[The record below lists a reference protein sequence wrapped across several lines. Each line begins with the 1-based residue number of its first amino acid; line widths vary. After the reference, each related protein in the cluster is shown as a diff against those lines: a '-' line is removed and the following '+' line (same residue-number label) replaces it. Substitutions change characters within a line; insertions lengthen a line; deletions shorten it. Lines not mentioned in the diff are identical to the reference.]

1 MSTKQKMKK
10 LLIVLFILFSILVV
24 IGIVFSSEI
33 KRLHHVLHLF
43 DEDRIV
49 ENFRSFDQLMPVS
62 RLQPPS
68 DKFIYPK
75 GEMLNL
81 PSNFVYDGENISS
94 DDFLKNSKTTGLMVI
109 QNDTLIYE
117 KYYLG
122 NRDTTK
128 NISWSMAK
136 SFLSA
141 LIGIA
146 VEEGHIKN
154 LDQTVD
160 EFCPILKG
168 SGYEGVTIKNTLQMS
183 TGIGFNE
190 DYADFFSDINRWG
203 RGFAMGKSQDEF
215 AASLKNERPQG
226 TYNHYVSINTHVLG
240 MVLTK
245 ATGKSVTQYMQ
256 EKFWTP
262 MGMQDD
268 AYFIIDKQKMEG
280 VLGLLNATLRDY
292 AKMGSLYL
300 NQGRFNGKQIVP
312 SDWVQASVTPDAPH
326 LMPGDHDA
334 STNVYGY
341 GYQWWIPASDEREF
355 MAQGVY
361 NQNIYVNPTT
371 KTVVVKLSAN
381 DRYTDPNYIPSRSEV
396 ALEFFRSIADKASV
410 ESKIDTTEL

>member
-1 MSTKQKMKK
+1 MQKIYMK
-10 LLIVLFILFSILVV
+10 LLLKIFLTLFVLVV
-24 IGIVFSSEI
+24 LLAIFYSTEI
-33 KRLHHVLHLF
+33 KRVNHVLHLF
-43 DEDRIV
+43 DKDKIV
-49 ENFRSFDQLMPVS
+49 ENFRSIQDIMPVS
-62 RLQPPS
+62 RLQAADNPYT
-68 DKFIYPK
+68 YPK
-75 GEMLNL
+75 SKNPFTL
-81 PSNFVYDGENISS
+81 PSEFSCGGDKMNSV
-94 DDFLKNSKTTGLMVI
+94 DFMKDSRATGLMVI
-109 QNDTLIYE
+109 QNDTVVFE
-117 KYYLG
+117 QYYQG
-122 NRDTTK
+122 NQDTTK

-146 VEEGHIKN
+146 VHEGLIKS

-160 EFCPILKG
+160 EYCPILKG

-190 DYADFFSDINRWG
+190 DYGDFFSDINRWG

-215 AASLKNERPQG
+215 AATLKNERPQG

-245 ATGKSVTQYMQ
+245 ATGKSVTAYMQ

-268 AYFIIDKQKMEG
+268 AYYVVDKNKMEG

-300 NQGRFNGKQIVP
+300 NEGKFNGKQIV
-312 SDWVQASVTPDAPH
+312 SADWVRSSVTPDAPH
-326 LMPGDHDA
+326 LMPGENNV
-334 STNVYGY
+334 STNIYGY
-341 GYQWWIPASDEREF
+341 GYQWWIPASDEGEF

-361 NQNIYVNPTT
+361 NQNIYINPTT
-371 KTVVVKLSAN
+371 KTVIVKLSAN
-381 DRYTDPNYIPSRSEV
+381 DRYTDPNFLPSQSVV
-396 ALEFFRSIADKASV
+396 ALEFFRRIADKAAA
-410 ESKIDTTEL
+410 EKLF

>member
-1 MSTKQKMKK
+1 MQKTQKIVFGIFAILLIALVILFPKLKK
-10 LLIVLFILFSILVV
+10 LNH
-24 IGIVFSSEI
+24 VF
-33 KRLHHVLHLF
+33 HLF
-43 DEDRIV
+43 DADRIV
-49 ENFRSFDQLMPVS
+49 ENFRSFDQIMPVS
-62 RLQPPS
+62 KLAPPS
-68 DKFIYPK
+68 ASFQYPK
-75 GEMLNL
+75 GT
-81 PSNFVYDGENISS
+81 PISIPANFVYQGKNMRY
-94 DDFLKNSKTTGLMVI
+94 DDFMKATKTTGLMVI
-109 QNDTLIYE
+109 QNDTVVYE
-117 KYYLG
+117 QYYLG
-122 NRDTTK
+122 NKETTK

-136 SFLSA
+136 SFISA

-146 VEEGHIKN
+146 VDEGHIKS

-190 DYADFFSDINRWG
+190 DYGDFYSDINRWG

-245 ATGKSVTQYMQ
+245 ATGKSVTEYMQ
-256 EKFWTP
+256 EKFWAP

-268 AYFIIDKQKMEG
+268 AYWIVDSENMEG
-280 VLGLLNATLRDY
+280 VLGLLNATMRDY

-300 NQGRFNGKQIVP
+300 NKGKFNGKQIVP
-312 SDWVQASVTPDAPH
+312 ESWVQASVTPDAPH
-326 LMPGDHDA
+326 LMPGDNDQ

-341 GYQWWIPASDEREF
+341 GYQWWIPASTEGEF

-361 NQNIYVNPTT
+361 NQNIYINPTT
-371 KTVVVKLSAN
+371 KTVIVKLSAN
-381 DRYTDPNYIPSRSEV
+381 DRYTDPTFVASRSEV
-396 ALEFFRSIADKASV
+396 ALAFFRRIAHKVS
-410 ESKIDTTEL
+410 ERN